1 MREFDLI
8 GRLLRPLA
16 RRSRESL
23 GLADDAALLDPP
35 AGHELVLT
43 LDMMAAGRHYLDGD
57 DPALVARK
65 LVRVN
70 LSDLAAMGAAP
81 IGILLGYATR
91 DDLDED
97 AARRFVKGLGHDLEH
112 FSLALLGGDTI
123 SHARGEVFCLTA
135 LGEVPKGEALR
146 RCGARDGD
154 LLYLSGTLG
163 DATLGLAV
171 LKGELA
177 RREVWIERFYMPTP
191 RLSLGQRVRRIAHAA
206 IDVSDGLVAD
216 AGHMARTS
224 GVRIVIDRTRLPLS
238 ADTRRL
244 LTEQPEWWTR
254 VLTGGDD
261 YELLLAVPPEGRDD
275 LVRAAHA
282 ARTPLACIGRVEV
295 GEGVTIRDETGH
307 ALSFAHPG
315 FVH

>member
-16 RRSRESL
+16 RQAKESL
-23 GLADDAALLDPP
+23 GLEDDAAVLAVAPDR
-35 AGHELVLT
+35 ELVAT

-70 LSDLAAMGAAP
+70 LSDLAAMGATAR
-81 IGILLGYATR
+81 GILLGYAAR
-91 DDLDED
+91 GDLDED
-97 AARRFVKGLGHDLEH
+97 AARRFVEGLGRDLEH

-123 SHARGEVFCLTA
+123 SQARGEVFSLTA

-146 RCGARDGD
+146 RCGARAGD

-163 DATLGLAV
+163 DAPLGLAA

-177 RREVWIERFYMPTP
+177 RREAWIERFYLPSP
-191 RLSLGQRVRRIAHAA
+191 RLSLGQRVRPIAHAA

-224 GVRIVIDRTRLPLS
+224 GVRLVIDRARLPLS
-238 ADTRRL
+238 ADTCRL
-244 LTEQPEWWTR
+244 LAEQPEWWTR

-275 LVRAAHA
+275 LMRAAQA
-282 ARTPLACIGRVEV
+282 ARTPLAWIGRVEA
-295 GEGVTIRDETGH
+295 GEGVTVRDEAGR